1 MNEEISEGLIEKVV
15 SINRIG
21 KVTKGGKKIAFSAL
35 VVVGNG
41 RGRVGFGMGKA
52 LEVPEAIR
60 KGSAR
65 ARKKMVEIP
74 LKGSTIPHEVVGR
87 FGASRIFLRPASP
100 GTGVIAG
107 GASRAVLESVGI
119 RDVLTKSLGSHNPVN
134 LVKATLNG
142 LEKIKG
148 TLNSYKLRK
157 KDEDTST
164 KTSEEKPEAQE
175 SR

>member
-1 MNEEISEGLIEKVV
+1 MNEEILEEFIEKVV

-41 RGRVGFGMGKA
+41 KGKVGFGMGKA

-60 KGSAR
+60 KGAMR
-65 ARKKMVEIP
+65 ARKKMIEIP
-74 LKGSTIPHEVVGR
+74 LKGTTIPHEILGK
-87 FGASRIFLRPASP
+87 FGASKIFLRPASP

-107 GASRAVLESVGI
+107 SASRAVLESAGI

-134 LVKATLNG
+134 LVKATFNG
-142 LEKIKG
+142 LEKIKN
-148 TLNSYKLRK
+148 TLKSYKLRK
-157 KDEDTST
+157 KDENTRD
-164 KTSEEKPEAQE
+164 KTQKEK
-175 SR
+175 S

>member
-1 MNEEISEGLIEKVV
+1 MNEEILEEFVEKVV

-41 RGRVGFGMGKA
+41 KGKVGFGMGKA

-60 KGSAR
+60 KGSMR
-65 ARKKMVEIP
+65 ARKKMIEIP
-74 LKGSTIPHEVVGR
+74 LKGTTIPHEVLGK
-87 FGASRIFLRPASP
+87 FGASKIFLRPASP

-107 GASRAVLESVGI
+107 SASRAVLESAGI

-134 LVKATLNG
+134 LVKATFNG
-142 LEKIKG
+142 LEKIKN
-148 TLNSYKLRK
+148 TLKSYKLRK
-157 KDEDTST
+157 KDENTRD
-164 KTSEEKPEAQE
+164 KTSEEK
-175 SR
+175 S

>member
-1 MNEEISEGLIEKVV
+1 MNEEILEEFVEKVV

-41 RGRVGFGMGKA
+41 KGKVGFGMGKA

-60 KGSAR
+60 KGAMR
-65 ARKKMVEIP
+65 ARKKMIEIP
-74 LKGSTIPHEVVGR
+74 LKGSTIPHEVLGK
-87 FGASRIFLRPASP
+87 FGASKIFLRPASP

-107 GASRAVLESVGI
+107 SASRAVLESAGI

-134 LVKATLNG
+134 LVKATFNG
-142 LEKIKG
+142 LEKIKN
-148 TLNSYKLRK
+148 TLKSYKLRK
-157 KDEDTST
+157 KDENTRD
-164 KTSEEKPEAQE
+164 KTSEEK
-175 SR
+175 S